1 MTSRAR
7 ALKIVPLI
15 QEKKANDIVLFDL
28 RKASP
33 VSDFFLI
40 CTAQSPLH
48 AQAIAGNVIMKMKQ
62 SGLPPDHIEGNDLGQ
77 WILLDFFDVVVHVF
91 LADVREFYGL
101 ERLWGDMPQKRFEDT

>member
-1 MTSRAR
+1 MTAKNL
-7 ALKIVPLI
+7 ALKAAILV
-15 QEKKANDIVLFDL
+15 QEKKGTNLLLLDL

-33 VSDFFLI
+33 LSDYFLV

-48 AQAIAGNVIMKMKQ
+48 AQAIAENLIFRMKQ
-62 SGLPPDHIEGNDLGQ
+62 QGTPADHVEGLDLGQ
-77 WILLDFFDVVVHVF
+77 WILVDFFDVVVHVF